1 MKNRV
6 MMQAFEW
13 YLESDSKHFVRLEQL
28 LDELKEAG
36 IDDLWIPPVFKA
48 TGTNDVGYGI
58 YDLFDLGEFD
68 QKGSVPTKYGTK
80 EELLSLIEACHQRG
94 MKVYADTVL
103 NHKAG
108 ADFKETFKAVL
119 VDSDNREENI
129 GDPHDIEGWTGFN
142 FPGRND
148 KYSDFKW
155 NFNHFTGVDYDDL
168 SKETG
173 IFRILG
179 ENKYWSSNVSH
190 EMGNYDYLMFADV
203 DLKHPDVSAEL
214 FRWIEWFVQETK
226 IDGLRFDALKH
237 IDRDFIRDFTSYC
250 QEQFGESFY
259 MVGEYWSSSEA
270 VKAKYLDAT
279 DYNVDLFDVGLHF
292 NFYEA
297 ALGMENYDLREIF
310 ENTLVSTHP
319 TLAVTFVDNHDSQ
332 KGQSLQSWVGDW
344 FKPLAYTL
352 ILMRDEGYPC
362 VFWGDYYGIN
372 QEDGYPASKPWIDK
386 ILKARASSAHGQ
398 QDDYFDNNDTIGWV
412 RHGDEEHPTKSATLI
427 HNGTEKT
434 SLMMF
439 VGKEQANKEFSDV
452 LSYDDERV
460 VIDEEGFGDFT
471 VNAQSAA
478 IWMAL

>member
-1 MKNRV
+1 M
-6 MMQAFEW
+6 
-13 YLESDSKHFVRLEQL
+13 LTSKRPL
-28 LDELKEAG
+28 
-36 IDDLWIPPVFKA
+36 
-48 TGTNDVGYGI
+48 
-58 YDLFDLGEFD
+58 
-68 QKGSVPTKYGTK
+68 
-80 EELLSLIEACHQRG
+80 
-94 MKVYADTVL
+94 
-103 NHKAG
+103 
-108 ADFKETFKAVL
+108 KAVL

-237 IDRDFIRDFTSYC
+237 IDRDFIRDFTSLLSGAVWWVFLHGG
-250 QEQFGESFY
+250 Q
-259 MVGEYWSSSEA
+259 YWSSSEA

-310 ENTLVSTHP
+310 ENTLVDPSH
-319 TLAVTFVDNHDSQ
+319 F
-332 KGQSLQSWVGDW
+332 G
-344 FKPLAYTL
+344 
-352 ILMRDEGYPC
+352 RDVCG
-362 VFWGDYYGIN
+362 
-372 QEDGYPASKPWIDK
+372 
-386 ILKARASSAHGQ
+386 
-398 QDDYFDNNDTIGWV
+398 
-412 RHGDEEHPTKSATLI
+412 
-427 HNGTEKT
+427 
-434 SLMMF
+434 
-439 VGKEQANKEFSDV
+439 
-452 LSYDDERV
+452 
-460 VIDEEGFGDFT
+460 
-471 VNAQSAA
+471 
-478 IWMAL
+478 